1 MSRVIDFIKQSRGLT
16 VLALSMVI
24 SFVTTILMIVLAA
37 AFTNSSPTLTL
48 LSVGIGWLVLS
59 ICGIA
64 WWVGLI
70 MFIIEQSKKKD
81 IAEGIP
87 TR

>member
-1 MSRVIDFIKQSRGLT
+1 MSRVIDFIKQSRGLAT
-16 VLALSMVI
+16 LVLSMIV
-24 SFVTTILMIVLAA
+24 SFATTILMFVAAA
-37 AFTNSSPTLTL
+37 AFTNYSPTLTL
-48 LSVGIGWLVLS
+48 ASVGIGWLVLS